1 MKTLSY
7 FLAFIYLFSVNVNS
21 QTKSQQPENPVPLID
36 RSIFFDNPE
45 IEDGKLSPDGQ
56 YISFMKSYNGI
67 MNIWVK
73 NFNEPFDKARRL
85 TNLERP
91 IGNYFWTD
99 DGKYILYVKD
109 KGGNENYN
117 IYAVMPS
124 AANGNSHDIPDS
136 RNLTPFDNVRVRI
149 FMMSKKD
156 PDIMMIGLNNRDPKW
171 HDLFK
176 LQISSGKL
184 TKIQENKDRLTNW
197 IFDCDEK
204 PRIAVRNPE
213 DGSTELLNTG
223 SDGKMNKIYT
233 VSALESSYPYVF
245 TKNNDQL
252 YLETNKGA
260 ENNFIKLVLLD
271 PKTGATTDVEKDPQN
286 RVDLRYAVFSDLRK
300 DLIYTS
306 YTDDKERLYF
316 KDKTFETDYNLLK
329 SRFPNTQIDIN
340 SLTKDEKKWL
350 FTVSGDAKVATVYL
364 YDRDSKQITEQYT
377 PRPKLKTFEAYLSPM
392 EPIRYRSSDGLE
404 IPAYL
409 TLPKNLQPEKLPLL
423 VFPHGGP
430 WGRSYWGFNSVAQ
443 LFANRGFAVLD
454 PNFRGSTGYGKNFLD
469 AGNLQW
475 GKLMQDDITWG
486 IKHLV
491 QQGIVDPKRVTIM
504 GVSYG
509 GYATLAGLAFTP
521 DVYAAGVDIVGPSNL
536 FTLLNTIPPY
546 WEAARKMFELRMGSE
561 KTEEGKKILKEAS
574 PLFSAEKIKAPLL
587 IIQGANDPRVKKAES
602 DQIVI
607 ALRNLNR
614 TVQYILADDEG
625 HGFDKPVNNM
635 AMVAAAEKFL
645 AQYAGTRYQQDM
657 PEDVAKRLN
666 EMTVAIETVKLEK

>member
-1 MKTLSY
+1 MKTLIY
-7 FLAFIYLFSVNVNS
+7 FLAFICLFSVNVNS
-21 QTKSQQPENPVPLID
+21 QTKSQKPENPVPLID

-91 IGNYFWTD
+91 AGNYFWSD

-124 AANGNSHDIPDS
+124 AAKGNSHDIPES

-184 TKIQENKDRLTNW
+184 TKIRENKDRLTNW
-197 IFDCDEK
+197 IFDWDEK

-213 DGSTELLNTG
+213 DGSTELLNTD
-223 SDGKMNKIYT
+223 SEGKMNKIYT
-233 VSALESSYPYVF
+233 VSPLEYSYPYVF
-245 TKNNDQL
+245 NKSNDQL

-316 KDKTFETDYNLLK
+316 KDKIFETDYNLLK
-329 SRFPNTQIDIN
+329 SRFPNTQIEIN

-364 YDRDSKQITEQYT
+364 FDRDSKQITEQYT
-377 PRPKLKTFEAYLSPM
+377 PRPKLKAYEAYLSPM

-409 TLPKNLQPEKLPLL
+409 TLPKNVPPEKLPLL

-486 IKHLV
+486 VKHLV

-657 PEDVAKRLN
+657 PEDVAKRLK
-666 EMTVAIETVKLEK
+666 EMTVDIETVKLDK